1 MIKVS
6 GYFIILLFC
15 INNIIRNKENFGI
28 DFQFRGLFY
37 ITLLYF
43 IYGLYIS
50 KTFRTIF
57 YSNLNIIILIF
68 LTFSIINGFLNNNEF
83 YYIKEDFYNVL
94 IVYSGILTPILI
106 YGSKIKIDSGIIILI
121 STFYFLMIIYFFS
134 IGLITIGDKN
144 TFYAVVH
151 ILGMFFPLL
160 LFQSTRNKFLNMP
173 NKSFL
178 FLILIIILYETFVAF
193 TRMNIV
199 GILLSSSFIFLL
211 FKPKRNFSFN
221 INVFKNFIIISL
233 LLVASIP
240 LLLILQTGF
249 IDRSYS
255 DSYRLFEAAYIYQ
268 DYISENLI
276 FGSGFGKTFITPLS
290 NVIEKEAH
298 IGLITIILKFGLL
311 GMAVFLII
319 ILKPIVI
326 FIFHSDL
333 SKLNNSNWIVL
344 IVPSLIFW
352 LVCLS
357 VGKGTFPEH
366 LFGLGLS
373 IGSYIQFKYS
383 MNIVN
388 YNFQMSRSFK

>member
-352 LVCLS
+352 FS
-357 VGKGTFPEH
+357 RTFIP
-366 LFGLGLS
+366 LNS
-373 IGSYIQFKYS
+373 TY
-383 MNIVN
+383 NIFN
-388 YNFQMSRSFK
+388 IFETAIENPH

>member
-1 MIKVS
+1 
-6 GYFIILLFC
+6 
-15 INNIIRNKENFGI
+15 
-28 DFQFRGLFY
+28 
-37 ITLLYF
+37 
-43 IYGLYIS
+43 
-50 KTFRTIF
+50 
-57 YSNLNIIILIF
+57 
-68 LTFSIINGFLNNNEF
+68 
-83 YYIKEDFYNVL
+83 
-94 IVYSGILTPILI
+94 
-106 YGSKIKIDSGIIILI
+106 
-121 STFYFLMIIYFFS
+121 
-134 IGLITIGDKN
+134 
-144 TFYAVVH
+144 
-151 ILGMFFPLL
+151 
-160 LFQSTRNKFLNMP
+160 
-173 NKSFL
+173 
-178 FLILIIILYETFVAF
+178 
-193 TRMNIV
+193 
-199 GILLSSSFIFLL
+199 
-211 FKPKRNFSFN
+211 
-221 INVFKNFIIISL
+221 
-233 LLVASIP
+233 
-240 LLLILQTGF
+240 LILQTGF

-326 FIFHSDL
+326 FFFHSDL